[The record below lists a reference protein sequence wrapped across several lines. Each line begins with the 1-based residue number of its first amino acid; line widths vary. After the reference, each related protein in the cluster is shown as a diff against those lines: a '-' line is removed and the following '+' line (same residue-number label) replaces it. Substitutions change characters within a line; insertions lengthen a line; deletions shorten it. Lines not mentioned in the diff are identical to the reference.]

1 MEAMLKDIVREFGV
15 DSKQVK
21 ELQANY
27 NIKPTEGLYVITQD
41 QITVASWGM
50 IAPWTKTNIDAL
62 KSQSKAIN
70 ARSETV
76 HEKPTFKNAFR
87 RSRCLVPAT
96 GYYEWATELGQYK
109 PRQPIY
115 VSRDDGKMLAFAG
128 IRDRWISPEGEPK
141 DSFSIITREAVGAL
155 ATFHSRM
162 PMFLPRERWGSWL
175 DPKLQDIETIRSLF
189 ESFQP
194 DANLRY
200 WPVADLVNSIRNN
213 GPELIAQVDIVP
225 ETLF

>member
-1 MEAMLKDIVREFGV
+1 
-15 DSKQVK
+15 
-21 ELQANY
+21 
-27 NIKPTEGLYVITQD
+27 
-41 QITVASWGM
+41 
-50 IAPWTKTNIDAL
+50 
-62 KSQSKAIN
+62 
-70 ARSETV
+70 
-76 HEKPTFKNAFR
+76 
-87 RSRCLVPAT
+87 
-96 GYYEWATELGQYK
+96 
-109 PRQPIY
+109 
-115 VSRDDGKMLAFAG
+115 MLAFAG

-141 DSFSIITREAVGAL
+141 NSVSIITREAVGVL
-155 ATFHSRM
+155 GTVHSRM
-162 PMFLPRERWGSWL
+162 PLFLPRERWGSWL